1 MATVLKRLTPNADF
15 LIPGEFEETENINQ
29 YGSIEFGAMT
39 VGSPPNTNYSIQKYG
54 GFLELNG
61 GPVSTNPLNLGSGD
75 FTIEFWI
82 KQQSRYGG
90 EYQIYPRIPVR
101 YQSSATQIIF
111 HSVNE
116 VSNLE
121 TYGFSVSIFYDAGTG
136 LQYFDFVHG
145 PVSSGSPH
153 INQLW
158 RNSAI
163 PLNTW
168 AHIAFVRTSTSMY
181 MYKNGVNQG
190 SHYFSSADYDQ
201 YYPSSE
207 VKFDDKIYVGA
218 SGNLGIMP
226 NGHVSD
232 FVCGNITG
240 IHWTKEAKYTSNF
253 TPSYPVATAN
263 TVLLLNCNNSDDVL
277 VDSSI
282 NNVSVTANTIVG
294 NASFSGDDPYVRPT
308 SRATEN
314 IFYSTGFDEVTIH
327 PMTNGLAMRET
338 SNTIMIAGEF
348 DEVTK
353 I

>member
-39 VGSPPNTNYSIQKYG
+39 VGSPPETNYSIQKYG
-54 GFLELNG
+54 GALEVDG
-61 GPVSTNPLNLGSGD
+61 GPVSTNPLNIGTSN
-75 FTIEFWI
+75 FTMEFWI
-82 KQQSRYGG
+82 KQQSQFGG
-90 EYQIYPRIPVR
+90 EYYSSSYRSYFSNPTQTIFSSEQI
-101 YQSSATQIIF
+101 
-111 HSVNE
+111 

-121 TYGFSVSIFYDAGTG
+121 PYAFDVYIFYDAGTG
-136 LQYFDFVHG
+136 LQHITIVHG
-145 PVSSGSPH
+145 QVDGNHINRQWRTGALPLNKWGHLAIVRTNTDLRLYKNGIDQGSPYFEYGITSSDVKFDGKIFISGSPF
-153 INQLW
+153 
-158 RNSAI
+158 NSYALT
-163 PLNTW
+163 PRG
-168 AHIAFVRTSTSMY
+168 HTS
-181 MYKNGVNQG
+181 N
-190 SHYFSSADYDQ
+190 
-201 YYPSSE
+201 
-207 VKFDDKIYVGA
+207 
-218 SGNLGIMP
+218 
-226 NGHVSD
+226 
-232 FVCGNITG
+232 FVCGNLTG

-263 TVLLLNCNNSDDVL
+263 TILLLNC
-277 VDSSI
+277 VDSDNALKDSS
-282 NNVSVTANTIVG
+282 NNNISVTANTIVG
-294 NASFSGDDPYVRPT
+294 NVSFSGDDPYIRVS